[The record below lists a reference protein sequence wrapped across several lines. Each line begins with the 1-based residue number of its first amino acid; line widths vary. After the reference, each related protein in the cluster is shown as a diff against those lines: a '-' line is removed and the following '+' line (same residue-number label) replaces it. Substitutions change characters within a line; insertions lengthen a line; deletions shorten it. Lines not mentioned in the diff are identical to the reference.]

1 MSRET
6 VLDNAKKLYTTKNE
20 VVRAFE
26 SGVFPYKNGFW
37 TEPKSEWGIVEKTKL
52 RKQRL
57 DEMAKIE
64 KTINLN
70 LFKKLVNYLSPSDM
84 YKALNK
90 IKKPRRK

>member
-20 VVRAFE
+20 AVRAFE

-52 RKQRL
+52 RKK
-57 DEMAKIE
+57 D
-64 KTINLN
+64 
-70 LFKKLVNYLSPSDM
+70 
-84 YKALNK
+84 
-90 IKKPRRK
+90 